1 MDIFDIIGQIL
12 AIIGA
17 AIFIAAGIGLNRLPD
32 PYMRASA
39 VATAAGLG
47 VAFVVVGVALTNPS
61 LSAGIKVTLAVLLQL
76 ATSAVGS
83 MTLGRAAALSGHAF
97 AEGTDTSDLD
107 TTERQ
112 EKTC

>member
-1 MDIFDIIGQIL
+1 MDVFDTIGQAL
-12 AIIGA
+12 AVIGA

-47 VAFVVVGVALTNPS
+47 VAFVVVGAALTDPS

-76 ATSAVGS
+76 ATSAVGG
-83 MTLGRAAALSGHAF
+83 MALARAAVLSRHSF
-97 AEGTDTSDLD
+97 AQGTDTNELE
-107 TTERQ
+107 TQEQQ
-112 EKTC
+112 EKPC